1 MKCIFCQREISD
13 DSKFCEY
20 CGTKVEID
28 SSIENVSVEEANE
41 LTDNPDKTIET
52 IKTEEDL
59 KIEKSIDK
67 RISKW
72 KEKLIDLTKR
82 NRLLSFKTSKYST
95 LRIIDEQPPEVYRSL
110 VQNMQIM
117 EFLPVKVNE
126 EEVPEKEK
134 KSLEELNEG
143 IEFRAQEFK
152 EYEVENLDKKHVDK
166 FLQTKLSLQD
176 LTKTLN
182 KISTTAKS
190 TNDDLGYNVLF
201 LALGSV
207 GMSQRIAMR
216 EWKLP

>member
-1 MKCIFCQREISD
+1 MKCIFCQREISE

-20 CGTKVEID
+20 CGTKVETELSTENENSQEINEATENL
-28 SSIENVSVEEANE
+28 IEKVE
-41 LTDNPDKTIET
+41 TV
-52 IKTEEDL
+52 KTEEDL

-67 RISKW
+67 RIYKW

-117 EFLPVKVNE
+117 EFLPVNVNE
-126 EEVPEKEK
+126 EDVPEEEK

-152 EYEVENLDKKHVDK
+152 EYEVEELDKKHIDK
-166 FLQTKLSLQD
+166 FLQTKLSMQE

-207 GMSQRIAMR
+207 I
-216 EWKLP
+216 

>member
-134 KSLEELNEG
+134 K
-143 IEFRAQEFK
+143 IFR
-152 EYEVENLDKKHVDK
+152 
-166 FLQTKLSLQD
+166 
-176 LTKTLN
+176 
-182 KISTTAKS
+182 
-190 TNDDLGYNVLF
+190 
-201 LALGSV
+201 
-207 GMSQRIAMR
+207 RI
-216 EWKLP
+216 K